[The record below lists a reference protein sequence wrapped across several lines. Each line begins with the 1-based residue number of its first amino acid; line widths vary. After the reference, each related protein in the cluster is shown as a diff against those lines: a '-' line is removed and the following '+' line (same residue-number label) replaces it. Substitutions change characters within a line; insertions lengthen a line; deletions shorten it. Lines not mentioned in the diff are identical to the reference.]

1 MKKSPQPGD
10 ADQGERDMRWHRPED
25 ALTVVDEGNLKL
37 LSEAPRVTACD
48 YRRPTATALDVGAG
62 GI

>member
-1 MKKSPQPGD
+1 
-10 ADQGERDMRWHRPED
+10 MRSHRPED
-25 ALTVVDEGNLKL
+25 AITVVDEGNLKL